1 MSHLDSNPPIFF
13 DAGIFF
19 DAAPPATR
27 KHTMANILRNW
38 SKLGRK
44 DRLAFAKKIKTNLA
58 KTPAPVAS
66 PNPTVAQLDTLY
78 TPAETLVNEVDD
90 LETQLKAKRA
100 ARDAALDALM
110 AGVEQEAK
118 TVEAIPDVTP
128 DVILAVGFA
137 IAGQPQPTPSITQP
151 LDLTVTA
158 GDNDGSLDWHSHPV
172 AGSIGMEVSTT
183 ATPNDPA
190 SWVSHG
196 TVAQS
201 SGTITGLPSGTRI
214 YVRIRAIGP
223 NGPGPWSDLAGKMV
237 P

>member
-19 DAAPPATR
+19 DAAPPATP

-44 DRLAFAKKIKTNLA
+44 DRLDFGKKIKTNLA

-66 PNPTVAQLDTLY
+66 PNPTVAQLGTLCTAADTLI
-78 TPAETLVNEVDD
+78 NEVDD
-90 LETQLKAKRA
+90 LETQLKAKRS

-118 TVEAIPDVTP
+118 TVEAIPNVTD

-137 IAGQPQPTPSITQP
+137 IAGVPQPAPPITQP
-151 LDLTVTA
+151 LDLSVTA
-158 GDNDGSLDWHSHPV
+158 SDNEGALDWQSHPV
-172 AGSIGMEVSTT
+172 PGSIGMEVSTT
-183 ATPNDPA
+183 ATPNDNA
-190 SWVSHG
+190 SWVSRG
-196 TVAQS
+196 TVSQS
-201 SGTITGLPSGTRI
+201 SGTITGLTSGIRT

-223 NGPGPWSDLAGKMV
+223 SGPGPWSDLAGKMV